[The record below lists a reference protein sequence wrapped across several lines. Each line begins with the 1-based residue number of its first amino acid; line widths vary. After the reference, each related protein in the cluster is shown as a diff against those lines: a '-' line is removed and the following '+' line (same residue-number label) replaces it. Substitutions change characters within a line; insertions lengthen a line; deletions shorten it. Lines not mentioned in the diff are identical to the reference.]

1 MIEYEKRLVEVDEIL
16 NYLSKEDYNK
26 IPKDYI
32 EAIKQNKDNNYIWKY
47 DKKKKL
53 KDQDVSDDTIAILS
67 YLNTKFLLNNEQKNY
82 IYKLHEVNN
91 VNSSFNS
98 EIYIKDIFSN
108 NKNEIRQNTDMVLEH
123 NKSLFKKIIKKILN
137 LFNNKK

>member
-123 NKSLFKKIIKKILN
+123 NKSLFKKIIKK
-137 LFNNKK
+137 F